1 MYNMFVNTVLPSP
14 NETGCYY
21 SPTIIEVN
29 PSMTIWKEEVKKY
42 ILLLQRTLLLIELM
56 TYMIIGIWACCSSS
70 AI

>member
-29 PSMTIWKEEVKKY
+29 PSMTIWKEEVKK
-42 ILLLQRTLLLIELM
+42 IHI
-56 TYMIIGIWACCSSS
+56 AS
-70 AI
+70 AAHVVVD